1 MTTMRRLDERG
12 LTLPE
17 ILIALMVFGAI
28 MAGVLGVL
36 QRENKMM
43 WRATERMNALQN
55 VRYAADIM
63 EQEFR
68 TAGAVTLGNQPYVV
82 YADTHVFAFNANYV
96 TNTTGDFTSVYY
108 DPDAPDAVAQSL
120 LQSQRF
126 TLPLTSFAYPDTT
139 YKSASGVISNAET
152 IIFYFASD
160 TSTTRTDDFVLYR
173 KVNNE
178 SPEVVSRNLLRT
190 VGTPWFTYTSLISP
204 PSATAYI
211 GTVPQA
217 NLPLK
222 HSVKLHISPAD
233 TGVAA
238 RVDSLRGVRITLT
251 ATNGLTGAEER
262 KRTITRTIRLPNAG
276 LVNRANCGDEPQSGI
291 VFPLPLPQILGGG
304 ERVVQ
309 LAWSQATDEN
319 SGEKDVVRYVVWR
332 RRDTD
337 PPFTDMDPYVSIP
350 AGAPSYQFTDEDVV
364 LGDVFYYAVAAQ
376 DCTPSLSS
384 LTTVGPVIVP

>member
-12 LTLPE
+12 MTLPE
-17 ILIALMVFGAI
+17 ILIALLVFSAI

-36 QRENKMM
+36 NRENKMM

-55 VRYAADIM
+55 VRYASDIM

-68 TAGAVTLGNQPYVV
+68 TAGAVTLGNQPFVV

-96 TNTTGDFTSVYY
+96 TNTSGDFTAVYY
-108 DPDAPDAVAQSL
+108 DPDAPDQIAQSL
-120 LQSQRF
+120 LQTQRF

-152 IIFYFASD
+152 IIFYFALD

-173 KVNNE
+173 KVNNQP
-178 SPEVVSRNLLRT
+178 PEVVSRNLLRT
-190 VGTPWFTYTSLISP
+190 PGTPWFTYTSLVSP
-204 PSATAYI
+204 PSATAYAA
-211 GTVPQA
+211 TVPLA
-217 NLPLK
+217 NLPLR
-222 HSVKLHISPAD
+222 HSVKQHMSPAD
-233 TGVAA
+233 TGTAA

-262 KRTITRTIRLPNAG
+262 RRTISRTIRLPNAG
-276 LVNRANCGDEPQSGI
+276 LVNRSNCGDEPFSGI
-291 VFPLPLPQILGGG
+291 SVNASVAVLPTG
-304 ERVVQ
+304 EFVVN
-309 LAWSQATDEN
+309 LSWNPATDEN

-332 RRDTD
+332 RRPSD
-337 PPFTDMDPYVSIP
+337 PAFTDLDPYVSVP
-350 AGAPSYQFTDEDVV
+350 AGAPSYVYQDA
-364 LGDVFYYAVAAQ
+364 DVFSGDIFSYAVAAQ

>member
-1 MTTMRRLDERG
+1 MTEMRRLDERG
-12 LTLPE
+12 MTLPE
-17 ILIALMVFGAI
+17 ILIALLVFGAI
-28 MAGVLGVL
+28 MAGVMGVL
-36 QRENKMM
+36 QKENRMM

-82 YADTHVFAFNANYV
+82 YADTHAFAFNANYV
-96 TNTTGDFTSVYY
+96 TNTTGDFTAVYY
-108 DPDAPDAVAQSL
+108 DPDAPDAIAQSL
-120 LQSQRF
+120 LQAQRF

-152 IIFYFASD
+152 IMFYFTLD
-160 TSTTRTDDFVLYR
+160 TSTTRADDFLLYR

-178 SPEVVSRNLLRT
+178 PPEVVSRNLLRT
-190 VGTPWFTYTSLISP
+190 PGTPWFTYTALVSP
-204 PSATAYI
+204 PSATAYVA
-211 GTVPQA
+211 TVPQVD
-217 NLPLK
+217 LPLR

-262 KRTITRTIRLPNAG
+262 RRTITRTIRLPNAG
-276 LVNRANCGDEPQSGI
+276 LVNRANCGDEPFSGI
-291 VFPLPLPQILGGG
+291 VFNAAVVILGGDPQ
-304 ERVVQ
+304 VQ
-309 LAWSQATDEN
+309 LTWNPAIDEN
-319 SGEKDVVRYVVWR
+319 SGEKDVVRYVIWR
-332 RRDTD
+332 RRVTD
-337 PPFTDMDPYVSIP
+337 PPFTDMDPYVSLP
-350 AGAPSYQFTDEDVV
+350 AGALTYGFQDQDVV
-364 LGDVFYYAVAAQ
+364 SGDAFQYAVAAQ

-384 LTTVGPVIVP
+384 LTIVGWVNVP

>member
-96 TNTTGDFTSVYY
+96 TNTTGDFTAVYY
-108 DPDAPDAVAQSL
+108 DPDAPDQIAQSL
-120 LQSQRF
+120 LQAQRF

-152 IIFYFASD
+152 IIFYFALD

-173 KVNNE
+173 MVNNQ
-178 SPEVVSRNLLRT
+178 PAEVVSRNLLPT
-190 VGTPWFTYTSLISP
+190 TGTPWFTYTSLVSP
-204 PSATAYI
+204 PSATAYVA
-211 GTVPQA
+211 TVPLA

-222 HSVKLHISPAD
+222 HSVKLHISPSD

-238 RVDSLRGVRITLT
+238 RVDSLRGVRITIT

-276 LVNRANCGDEPQSGI
+276 LVNRANCGDEPFSGI
-291 VFPLPLPQILGGG
+291 ALGSAVNILAGG
-304 ERVVQ
+304 ERQVQ
-309 LAWSQATDEN
+309 LTWTPATDEN

-332 RRDTD
+332 RRTTD
-337 PPFTDMDPYVSIP
+337 PAFTDMDPYVSIP
-350 AGAPSYQFTDEDVV
+350 AGAPSYVFVDEDVTI
-364 LGDVFYYAVAAQ
+364 GDIFFYAVAAQ

-384 LTTVGPVIVP
+384 LTTVGPVVVP

>member
-96 TNTTGDFTSVYY
+96 TNTTGDFTAVYY
-108 DPDAPDAVAQSL
+108 DPDAPDQIAQSL
-120 LQSQRF
+120 LQAQRF

-173 KVNNE
+173 KVNNQP
-178 SPEVVSRNLLRT
+178 SEVVSRNLLRT
-190 VGTPWFTYTSLISP
+190 TGTPWFTYTSLVSP
-204 PSATAYI
+204 PSATAYVA
-211 GTVPQA
+211 TVPLA

-222 HSVKLHISPAD
+222 HSVKLHISPSD

-238 RVDSLRGVRITLT
+238 RVDSLRGVRITIT

-276 LVNRANCGDEPQSGI
+276 LVNRANCGDEPFSGI
-291 VFPLPLPQILGGG
+291 ALGSAVNILAGG
-304 ERVVQ
+304 ERQVR
-309 LAWSQATDEN
+309 LTWTPATDEN

-332 RRDTD
+332 RRLTD

-350 AGAPSYQFTDEDVV
+350 AGAPSYVFVDEDVV
-364 LGDVFYYAVAAQ
+364 IGDIFYYAVAAQ

-384 LTTVGPVIVP
+384 LTTVGPVVVP

>member
-1 MTTMRRLDERG
+1 MTTLRRLNERG
-12 LTLPE
+12 FSLPE
-17 ILIALMVFGAI
+17 ILIALLVFSAI

-36 QRENKMM
+36 NRENKMM

-68 TAGAVTLGNQPYVV
+68 TAGAVTLGNQPYIV

-96 TNTTGDFTSVYY
+96 TNTAGDFTAVYY
-108 DPDAPDAVAQSL
+108 DPDAPNAIAQSL

-152 IIFYFASD
+152 IIFYFALD

-173 KVNNE
+173 KVNNQAA
-178 SPEVVSRNLLRT
+178 EVVSRNLLQT
-190 VGTPWFTYTSLISP
+190 AGTKWFTYTTLVSP
-204 PSATAYI
+204 PSATAYVT
-211 GTVPQA
+211 TVA
-217 NLPLK
+217 AGNLPLK
-222 HSVKLHISPAD
+222 HSVKQHMAPAD

-238 RVDSLRGVRITLT
+238 RVDSLRGVRITIT

-262 KRTITRTIRLPNAG
+262 RRTISRTIRLPNAG
-276 LVNRANCGDEPQSGI
+276 LVNRANCGDEP
-291 VFPLPLPQILGGG
+291 FHGGG
-304 ERVVQ
+304 LTAVAVGPLGDQVVN
-309 LAWSQATDEN
+309 LTWNPATDEN
-319 SGEKDVVRYVVWR
+319 SGEKDVVRYVIWR
-332 RRDTD
+332 RRSTD
-337 PPFTDMDPYVSIP
+337 PAFTEMDPYVSIP
-350 AGAPSYQFTDEDVV
+350 AGLPNYLYVDADVTP
-364 LGDVFYYAVAAQ
+364 GEIYFYAIAAQ

-384 LTTVGPVIVP
+384 LTTFGAVTVN